1 MSHRQAIVLGV
12 GGVGSA
18 ALYELSR
25 RGVNTLGID
34 RFPPGHDR
42 GSSHGQTRIIR
53 QAYFEHPDYVPL
65 ARLAFQRWREL
76 EACSG
81 QQLLR
86 QTGLLQVGPPTGH
99 VLQGVHTSATRHN
112 LEVEELSQQE
122 IEKRF
127 PGLRVPP
134 DLVGLYEV
142 QAGYLRVE
150 HCVETHVQEA
160 QKLGAE
166 LKIGETVESVRPT
179 GSGVEVMTNVTR
191 YTADM
196 AVITAGPWAGDLLAE
211 LNLSLQVQRKAS
223 FWFPPLDNSY
233 RVEAPC
239 PAFLYELPEG
249 VFYGIPQLDQRGI
262 KVAEHSGGRP
272 TSDPLHV
279 DRNLDPE
286 ELVKVQRF
294 VGSCLPKLSTAYQE
308 HAVCMYTM
316 TPDEHFIVDRHPL
329 ASQIVIAAGLS
340 GHGFKFT
347 GVLGQALADLLLDGK
362 TDVPVGFLSLARL
375 LS

>member
-1 MSHRQAIVLGV
+1 MSHWQAIVLGV

-25 RGVNTLGID
+25 RGVKTLGID

-53 QAYFEHPDYVPL
+53 QAYFEHPHYVPL
-65 ARLAFQRWREL
+65 ARLAFQQWREL
-76 EACSG
+76 EAQSG
-81 QQLLR
+81 QQLLQ
-86 QTGLLQVGPPTGH
+86 QTGLLQIGPSAGQ
-99 VLQGVHTSATRHN
+99 VLEGVRASANQHQ

-134 DLVGLYEV
+134 NLVGLYEV
-142 QAGYLRVE
+142 QAGYLQVE
-150 HCVETHVQEA
+150 RCVQTHVQEA
-160 QKLGAE
+160 MKLGAMLNTDE
-166 LKIGETVESVRPT
+166 SIESVRPS
-179 GSGVEVMTNVTR
+179 GSGVEVVTNAAR

-196 AVITAGPWAGDLLAE
+196 AVITPGPWAGDLLVD
-211 LNLSLQVQRKAS
+211 LNLSLRVLRKPS

-249 VFYGIPQLDQRGI
+249 VFYGIPQVDQRGV
-262 KVAEHSGGRP
+262 KVAEHSGGR
-272 TSDPLHV
+272 TTTDPLHV

-286 ELVKVQRF
+286 DLTRVQHF
-294 VGSCLPKLSTAYQE
+294 VGNCLPKLSTDFQE

-316 TPDEHFIVDRHPL
+316 TSDEHFIIDCHPG
-329 ASQIVIAAGLS
+329 APQIAFAAGLS

-347 GVLGQALADLLLDGK
+347 GVLGRALADLLLDGE
-362 TDVPVGFLSLARL
+362 TEVPVGFLSLTRL
-375 LS
+375 LG